1 VSASAIAGRPWPTIA
16 VLTLVIVAGLVV
28 DRHVPVHGQLL
39 TDLGVWCVFGA
50 AVWRASPDHR
60 RLLLVCL
67 LFATLGECLLA
78 LVWGLYEYR
87 LGNLPLFV
95 PPGHALLLRLG
106 MLLAPLLPGAI
117 GRWVPWLAA
126 PVVLGLGL
134 AGIDTFGVLLFAGFA
149 LACRRQRTR
158 QLYAVM
164 FVLALGL
171 ELLGTWLGNW
181 RWAAQVP
188 WLGLSTCNPPLAAG
202 VFYCVL
208 DGLVLGT
215 RRWWRA
221 DARSGDARP
230 RSAVDGPRE
239 ATTLPG

>member
-1 VSASAIAGRPWPTIA
+1 VSATASAIAARPWPTIA
-16 VLTLVIVAGLVV
+16 LLASVIVVGLVV

-39 TDLGVWCVFGA
+39 TDLGVWCVFGT
-50 AVWRASPDHR
+50 AVWRASSDDR

-67 LFATLGECLLA
+67 LFGTLGECLLA
-78 LVWGLYEYR
+78 LVFGLYEYR

-106 MLLAPLLPGAI
+106 MLLAPRLPAAI
-117 GRWVPWLAA
+117 GRAVPWLAA
-126 PVVLGLGL
+126 PVVLGFALT
-134 AGIDTFGVLLFAGFA
+134 GIDTFGVLLFAGFV
-149 LACRRQRTR
+149 LACRRASTR

-188 WLGLSTCNPPLAAG
+188 WLSLSTSNPPLAAG

-215 RRWWRA
+215 KRWWQA
-221 DARSGDARP
+221 APTPRP
-230 RSAVDGPRE
+230 A
-239 ATTLPG
+239 

>member
-1 VSASAIAGRPWPTIA
+1 LRATANGARPWPAI
-16 VLTLVIVAGLVV
+16 VGLSLVIVIGLVV
-28 DRHVPVHGQLL
+28 DRHVPGHGQLL
-39 TDLGVWCVFGA
+39 TDLGVWSVFG
-50 AVWRASPDHR
+50 VTLWQSSSEQR

-67 LFATLGECLLA
+67 LFGTLGECLLA

-106 MLLAPLLPGAI
+106 MRLAPVVPVAV
-117 GRWVPWLAA
+117 GRRVPWLAA
-126 PVVLGLGL
+126 PVVAVQAVRGH
-134 AGIDTFGVLLFAGFA
+134 DTFGVLLFAGFV
-149 LACRRQRTR
+149 LAVRRERTR

-164 FVLALGL
+164 FVLALML

-181 RWAAQVP
+181 RWSARVP

-215 RRWWRA
+215 RRWWRVPSSH
-221 DARSGDARP
+221 RS
-230 RSAVDGPRE
+230 
-239 ATTLPG
+239 

>member
-1 VSASAIAGRPWPTIA
+1 MSKTANGVRPWPAI
-16 VLTLVIVAGLVV
+16 VGLSLVIVIGLVV
-28 DRHVPVHGQLL
+28 DRHVPGHGQLL
-39 TDLGVWCVFGA
+39 TDLGVWSVFGA
-50 AVWRASPDHR
+50 TLRQSSSEQR

-67 LFATLGECLLA
+67 LFGTLGECLLA

-95 PPGHALLLRLG
+95 PPGHALLLLLG
-106 MLLAPLLPGAI
+106 MRLAPVVPAAV

-126 PVVLGLGL
+126 PVVAVQAVRGH
-134 AGIDTFGVLLFAGFA
+134 DTFGVVLFAGFL
-149 LACRRQRTR
+149 LAARRERTR

-164 FVLALGL
+164 FVLALAL

-181 RWAAQVP
+181 RWTAQVP

-215 RRWWRA
+215 RRWWRGPISL
-221 DARSGDARP
+221 RS
-230 RSAVDGPRE
+230 
-239 ATTLPG
+239 